1 MKVFPVALCFLIAGL
16 TAACSGA
23 QERDLGVDEM
33 VFADD
38 SAIVS
43 IPAWKPPPR
52 PRRVASAGTPVL
64 PRSGPLPGAVCD
76 GNHDS
81 PSRSI
86 GQATDGA
93 LQDACRMP
101 ANGSGWVS
109 VNRPSSFGTDEAVA
123 MLQWA
128 AAQVVA
134 QYPGSHPVVFGAL
147 SAENG
152 GTLRPHKSHQSGR
165 DVDISY
171 FHTDKRALRRFEPTD
186 SGNLDSER
194 TWAFLETLLYT
205 GNVAF
210 VFMDY
215 NIQAVLY
222 ADLLDSGW
230 SEDGL
235 AGLFQ
240 YPAGPGVPR
249 GVIRHATGHADHF
262 HVRFRCADKDKPDCA
277 D

>member
-1 MKVFPVALCFLIAGL
+1 MNVSLRLGAVVLLLACLG
-16 TAACSGA
+16 CSGV
-23 QERDLGVDEM
+23 QERELGVDEM

-38 SAIVS
+38 SAVVT
-43 IPAWKPPPR
+43 IPSWKPPPR
-52 PRRVASAGTPVL
+52 PRRAATSTATPQ
-64 PRSGPLPGAVCD
+64 PRSGPLPGPVCD
-76 GNHDS
+76 GSHDS
-81 PSRSI
+81 PSRSM
-86 GQATDGA
+86 GEATSGS

-101 ANGSGWVS
+101 ATGPGWVA

-134 QYPGSHPVVFGAL
+134 QYPGSQAVVFGAL
-147 SAENG
+147 SAESG

-171 FHTDKRALRRFEPTD
+171 FHTDKRNLRRFEATD
-186 SGNLDSER
+186 AGNLDSER

-205 GNVAF
+205 GEVAF

-215 NIQAVLY
+215 NLQAVLY

-230 SEDGL
+230 TEEGL

-249 GVIRHATGHADHF
+249 GVLRHASGHADHF
-262 HVRFRCADKDKPDCA
+262 HVRFRCAAKDKPDCA